1 MPTLNRKLA
10 RGLTTSGFSGLNL
23 LVAPVMEQ
31 GAAGRPVRLP
41 EGCWKQAGKGRK
53 LKGGRT
59 IQVEAPLDTLP
70 WFTRCG
76 TSPLRG

>member
-1 MPTLNRKLA
+1 MA
-10 RGLTTSGFSGLNL
+10 SGSNL

-41 EGCWKQAGKGRK
+41 EGCWKQAARAWT
-53 LKGGRT
+53 KGGRT
-59 IQVEAPLDTLP
+59 IQVEAPLDA